1 MSSDDLLINI
11 KFFFEFFLAWLE
23 TCFGEEG
30 ETLAG
35 LRGLKTSNFHAPRL
49 PFYCNSC
56 RL

>member
-11 KFFFEFFLAWLE
+11 KFFFEFFLE

-35 LRGLKTSNFHAPRL
+35 LNLKTSNFHAPRL
-49 PFYCNSC
+49 PI
-56 RL
+56 

>member
-35 LRGLKTSNFHAPRL
+35 AHEKISSPERSETEPLKNL
-49 PFYCNSC
+49 EN
-56 RL
+56 